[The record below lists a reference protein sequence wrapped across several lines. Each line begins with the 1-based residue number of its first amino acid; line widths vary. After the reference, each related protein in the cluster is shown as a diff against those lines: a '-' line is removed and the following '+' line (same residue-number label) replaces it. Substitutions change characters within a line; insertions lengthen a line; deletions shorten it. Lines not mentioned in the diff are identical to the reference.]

1 MEETNTI
8 IDQGTVQQSTAF
20 NVKEPL
26 PNAGGILAM
35 GIISIVFAG
44 MIGIIL
50 GIISIS
56 LGGTALRNVAA
67 NPEKYTQASIKNA
80 RAGRTCGIIGLCI
93 SGLVLL
99 IILAAVIANA

>member
-1 MEETNTI
+1 MEDSNTI
-8 IDQGTVQQSTAF
+8 IEQGTIQQPTAV
-20 NVKEPL
+20 NIKEPL

-50 GIISIS
+50 GIISVS
-56 LGGTALRNVAA
+56 MGGTALRNVAA
-67 NPEKYTQASIKNA
+67 NPEKYTEGSIKNA
-80 RAGRTCGIIGLCI
+80 RAGRTCGIVGLCI

-99 IILAAVIANA
+99 IIILAVVANA